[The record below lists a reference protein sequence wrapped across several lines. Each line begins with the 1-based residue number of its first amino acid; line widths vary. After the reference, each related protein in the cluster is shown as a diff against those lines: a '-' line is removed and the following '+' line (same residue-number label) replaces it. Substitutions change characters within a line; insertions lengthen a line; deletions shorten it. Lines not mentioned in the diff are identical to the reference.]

1 LVELLR
7 VARGDGAVLIAI
19 KRLEDRVILVGWA
32 DPTPARLR
40 LTDGPCL
47 VHGKRLV

>member
-1 LVELLR
+1 
-7 VARGDGAVLIAI
+7 VARDGEMIAI

-32 DPTPARLR
+32 DPHARSPASDRR
-40 LTDGPCL
+40 TSL